1 MNTNGEEPHA
11 AVRLQAVTKTYAGP
25 PPVEAVV
32 EASMTIRP
40 GEWVALVGPSG
51 SGKSTVLHLM
61 GALERPT
68 SGSIEVAGQPVH
80 GLDDRALARLRSHH
94 LGFVF
99 QHFALLPHLS
109 AIENLQ
115 TALLYQGVDHPRR
128 PTLARAALDS
138 VGLAA
143 RADHRPAQ
151 LSGGEQQRVA
161 IARAVVGRPTIVLA
175 DEPTGNLDRAA
186 GRAVLE
192 ILGELN
198 RAGTTV
204 AMITH
209 DREVAAAATRQVE
222 IVDGRIRS

>member
-1 MNTNGEEPHA
+1 MNPNGEQSVA

-25 PPVEAVV
+25 PPVDAVV
-32 EASMTIRP
+32 DASITVRP

-68 SGSIEVAGQPVH
+68 SGSIEVAGQTVE
-80 GLDDRALARLRSHH
+80 GLDDRGLARLRSHH

-115 TALLYQGVDHPRR
+115 TALLYQGVAR
-128 PTLARAALDS
+128 PLRLTLARAALAS

-186 GRAVLE
+186 GRAVLD

-198 RAGTTV
+198 QAGSTM

-209 DREVAAAATRQVE
+209 DREVAAAAARQVD
-222 IVDGRIRS
+222 IVDGHIRR